1 MSPPPSSLTPTTVRQ
16 SQDFF
21 QPISEHPFSR
31 ELDKVNEVAEDFGST
46 RVLEEEEQIL
56 LNKGLKKI
64 SAEEYISE
72 IEELYGGIFEDQ
84 LGPLGYGTWF

>member
-1 MSPPPSSLTPTTVRQ
+1 
-16 SQDFF
+16 
-21 QPISEHPFSR
+21 
-31 ELDKVNEVAEDFGST
+31 
-46 RVLEEEEQIL
+46 
-56 LNKGLKKI
+56 LKKI